1 TAQRSLASLEVPA
14 AGDGPGGRYARAA
27 LAQELAR
34 VAAAPVGQ
42 RNRQLWESARNLY
55 NLVAAGGLDQR
66 EVHQGLLAAADRC
79 GLLTDEPRQTHRTLA
94 SGRQVGLA
102 HPPPPPP
109 PRHPPP
115 PPSAAPP
122 PPPPGAPPPP
132 ARPGGER
139 TQDGR

>member
-27 LAQELAR
+27 LAEELAR

-66 EVHQGLLAAADRC
+66 EVPQGPPAGARRWGGGGGGPAQAPPHP
-79 GLLTDEPRQTHRTLA
+79 GLRPPGRPR
-94 SGRQVGLA
+94 SS
-102 HPPPPPP
+102 PPPTPTHH
-109 PRHPPP
+109 PRTHPC
-115 PPSAAPP
+115 
-122 PPPPGAPPPP
+122 
-132 ARPGGER
+132 
-139 TQDGR
+139 